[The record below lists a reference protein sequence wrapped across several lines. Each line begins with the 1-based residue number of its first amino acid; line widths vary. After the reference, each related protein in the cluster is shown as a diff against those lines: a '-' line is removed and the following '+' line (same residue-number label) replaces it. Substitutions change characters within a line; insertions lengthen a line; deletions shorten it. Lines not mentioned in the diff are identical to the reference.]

1 MNQTEIKKI
10 VKSITIEGV
19 KDELHQL
26 KVIGQKFD
34 EAINNDDNEKLID
47 ELLNQ
52 SDLIVQSIIKKI
64 TPTGFVAKELPNPV
78 NSWEIMDIVFYDN
91 YRILNSDKNSEKAL
105 FAVTITSCD
114 EMSHA
119 IRIKNKD
126 LSYWEELK

>member
-10 VKSITIEGV
+10 VKSITIESV
-19 KDELHQL
+19 KDELLQL
-26 KVIGQKFD
+26 KELGKKYNL
-34 EAINNDDNEKLID
+34 AIRGDNEKLID
-47 ELLNQ
+47 ELLDQ
-52 SDLIVQSIIKKI
+52 SDLITQSIVKKI

-91 YRILNSDKNSEKAL
+91 YEILNSDINGEKAI

-114 EMSHA
+114 EMSQA